1 LQPNAIFAGK
11 LEGTS
16 GSATGRHFLWLR
28 VEEAMILVKTEAGQ
42 RVLKD
47 RSVPLTP
54 RQRSAFIL
62 CDGKRTMEEVLQAA
76 MGVTREDIERLI
88 ELDLLGPV
96 GGGKLPVARPVAAA
110 AAPVPAPV
118 PAAAPVPAPVVAAQA
133 PAPVAVSPA
142 IPEQAVA
149 ADTAP
154 TQAAAAPEPE
164 ARSSQQRYKDAYPIA
179 TKLSGSLGL
188 RGFRL
193 NLAVEGTSSYEQ
205 LLDLFPKIQ
214 AAVGAEKAAPLE
226 RALKGR

>member
-1 LQPNAIFAGK
+1 
-11 LEGTS
+11 
-16 GSATGRHFLWLR
+16 
-28 VEEAMILVKTEAGQ
+28 MILVKTEAGQ

-88 ELDLLGPV
+88 ELDLLGPL
-96 GGGKLPVARPVAAA
+96 GGGKLPAARPATAAAA
-110 AAPVPAPV
+110 AAPVSPPAV
-118 PAAAPVPAPVVAAQA
+118 AAAPVAPPAPASA
-133 PAPVAVSPA
+133 PAPAPAPAAASPVVPEPAAPAFSPA
-142 IPEQAVA
+142 PAEAVA
-149 ADTAP
+149 AA
-154 TQAAAAPEPE
+154 EPE
-164 ARSSQQRYKDAYPIA
+164 ARSNQQRYKDAYPIA

-193 NLAVEGTSSYEQ
+193 NLAVEGTSNYEQ
-205 LLDLFPKIQ
+205 LLDLLPKIQ
-214 AAVGAEKAAPLE
+214 AAVGAEKAAALE

>member
-1 LQPNAIFAGK
+1 
-11 LEGTS
+11 
-16 GSATGRHFLWLR
+16 
-28 VEEAMILVKTEAGQ
+28 MILVKTEAGQ

-96 GGGKLPVARPVAAA
+96 GGGKLPGARPAAA
-110 AAPVPAPV
+110 AALPVPASVAAPLPSPADAAV
-118 PAAAPVPAPVVAAQA
+118 PALAPATVPAPAPAPAPAAASPAVAEPAA
-133 PAPVAVSPA
+133 PALSPA
-142 IPEQAVA
+142 AAQAVA
-149 ADTAP
+149 A
-154 TQAAAAPEPE
+154 PE
-164 ARSSQQRYKDAYPIA
+164 AEVRSSQQRYKDAYPIA

-193 NLAVEGTSSYEQ
+193 NLAVEGTSNYEQ
-205 LLDLFPKIQ
+205 LLDLLPKIQ